1 MRPGTRSQLTTQ
13 ELRLQ
18 VNGEHRSVE
27 VETDET
33 LLSVLRDKLK
43 LYGNRQ
49 GCGIGY
55 CGACTVL
62 VDGKP
67 VSSCIMLAVQ
77 VEGKQLTTVE
87 GLSKDGKLHPVQ
99 QAFLD
104 HTAFQCSYCT
114 PGFILT
120 TKAMLDE
127 EPSPSREE
135 IREYL
140 VGNLCR
146 CGSYYNIIEAA
157 EEAAARMQARKQFT
171 SD

>member
-1 MRPGTRSQLTTQ
+1 MRSSTRSQLTTQ

-43 LYGNRQ
+43 LFGSRH

-62 VDGKP
+62 VGNKL

-77 VEGKQLTTVE
+77 VEGKQLTTIE
-87 GLSKDGKLHPVQ
+87 GLSQNGELHPIQ

-104 HTAFQCSYCT
+104 HSAFQCSYCT

-127 EPSPSREE
+127 DPSPSREE

>member
-1 MRPGTRSQLTTQ
+1 MSEGTRSEQTTQ
-13 ELRLQ
+13 KLRLH
-18 VNGEHRSVE
+18 VNGEYRSVE
-27 VETDET
+27 VETNET

-43 LYGNRQ
+43 LFGTRQ

-55 CGACTVL
+55 CGACAVL
-62 VDGKP
+62 VDRKP

-77 VEGKQLTTVE
+77 VEDKQLTTVE
-87 GLSKDGKLHPVQ
+87 GLSQNGNLHPIQ

-104 HTAFQCSYCT
+104 HSAFQCSYCT

-120 TKAMLDE
+120 AKALLDE
-127 EPSPSREE
+127 NPAPSREQ

-146 CGSYYNIIEAA
+146 CGSYYNIIEAV
-157 EEAAARMQARKQFT
+157 EDAAVRMQASKHIA

>member
-1 MRPGTRSQLTTQ
+1 MRQGTRSERTAQ

-18 VNGEHRSVE
+18 VNGEYRRVQ
-27 VETDET
+27 VETDEI

-43 LYGNRQ
+43 LFGSRQ

-62 VDGKP
+62 LDNRP

-77 VEGKQLTTVE
+77 AEDKQLTTVE
-87 GLSKDGKLHPVQ
+87 GLSQDGELHPIQ

-104 HTAFQCSYCT
+104 HSAFQCSYCT

-127 EPSPSREE
+127 GPSPSREE

-146 CGSYYNIIEAA
+146 CGSYYNIIEAV
-157 EEAAARMQARKQFT
+157 EDAAARMRVGKQST
-171 SD
+171 SG

>member
-1 MRPGTRSQLTTQ
+1 MRPGTRSGLTTQ
-13 ELRLQ
+13 KLRLQ

-43 LYGNRQ
+43 LYGSRQ

-62 VDGKP
+62 VDDKP

-77 VEGKQLTTVE
+77 AEGRQLTTVE
-87 GLSKDGKLHPVQ
+87 GLSRDGKLHPVQ

-104 HTAFQCSYCT
+104 HSAFQCSYCT

-127 EPSPSREE
+127 DPSPSREE

-140 VGNLCR
+140 AGNLCR
-146 CGSYYNIIEAA
+146 CGSYYNIMEAV
-157 EEAAARMQARKQFT
+157 EDAAARIREGVR
-171 SD
+171 

>member
-1 MRPGTRSQLTTQ
+1 MRPETRSGLTTQ
-13 ELRLQ
+13 KLRLQ
-18 VNGEHRSVE
+18 INGEHRSVE

-43 LYGNRQ
+43 LYGNRR

-62 VDGKP
+62 VDNKP

-77 VEGKQLTTVE
+77 VEGKRLTTVE
-87 GLSKDGKLHPVQ
+87 GLSRDGELHPVQ

-104 HTAFQCSYCT
+104 HSAFQCSYCT

-127 EPSPSREE
+127 DPSPSREE

-146 CGSYYNIIEAA
+146 CGSYYNIMEAV
-157 EEAAARMQARKQFT
+157 EDAAARIREGVR
-171 SD
+171 

>member
-1 MRPGTRSQLTTQ
+1 MSQGTRSKQKTQ

-18 VNGEHRSVE
+18 VNGEYRRVE
-27 VETDET
+27 VETSET

-43 LYGNRQ
+43 LFGSRH

-55 CGACTVL
+55 CGACTIL
-62 VDGKP
+62 VGNKL

-77 VEGKQLTTVE
+77 VEGKQLTTIE
-87 GLSKDGKLHPVQ
+87 GLSQNGELHPIQ

-104 HTAFQCSYCT
+104 HSAFQCSYCT

-120 TKAMLDE
+120 TKALLDE
-127 EPSPSREE
+127 NPSPSREE

-146 CGSYYNIIEAA
+146 CGSYYNIIEAV
-157 EEAAARMQARKQFT
+157 EDAAVRMHASKHIT
-171 SD
+171 PD